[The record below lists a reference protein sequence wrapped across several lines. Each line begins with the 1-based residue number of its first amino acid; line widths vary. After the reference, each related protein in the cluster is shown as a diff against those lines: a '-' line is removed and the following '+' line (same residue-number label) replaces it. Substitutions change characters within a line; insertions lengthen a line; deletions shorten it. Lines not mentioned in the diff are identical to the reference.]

1 MSTIELKVKDG
12 YLNNMLEIL
21 NGLNGIMVEDL
32 IIKNDEI
39 KQVSENEKKE
49 ILKILNNKSLD
60 DKKIEES
67 WTTVV
72 EIWNL

>member
-72 EIWNL
+72 EI

>member
-32 IIKNDEI
+32 IIKDDEI
-39 KQVSENEKKE
+39 KQVNEDEKKE
-49 ILKILNNKSLD
+49 ILEILNNKSLED
-60 DKKIEES
+60 RKIEES
-67 WTTVV
+67 WTTVIQ
-72 EIWNL
+72 IWNL